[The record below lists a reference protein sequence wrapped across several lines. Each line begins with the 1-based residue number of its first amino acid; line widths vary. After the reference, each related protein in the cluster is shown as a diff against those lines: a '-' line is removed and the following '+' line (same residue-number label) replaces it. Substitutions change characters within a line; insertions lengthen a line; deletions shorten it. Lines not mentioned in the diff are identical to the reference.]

1 MILTDLISYL
11 RELIGS
17 TSGFW
22 HNFEGSGSYNSYN
35 WDYGL
40 LFEYF
45 VAGVIV
51 CVVIVQVFKFLRAWI
66 T

>member
-1 MILTDLISYL
+1 MQSLISYI
-11 RELIGS
+11 RELLGS

-22 HNFEGSGSYNSYN
+22 HTFQNNNTNTSYN

-51 CVVIVQVFKFLRAWI
+51 VVVISNVFKLIRAI
-66 T
+66 FT

>member
-1 MILTDLISYL
+1 MNSLINYL

-17 TSGFW
+17 TDSFW
-22 HNFEGSGSYNSYN
+22 HSFENGNSYNNWN

-45 VAGVIV
+45 IAGVLV
-51 CVVIVQVFKFLRAWI
+51 VVVISNVFKFLRALI
-66 T
+66 S

>member
-1 MILTDLISYL
+1 MTSLIEYL

-17 TSGFW
+17 TEGFW
-22 HNFEGSGSYNSYN
+22 HQFTTNNNYNSYA
-35 WDYGL
+35 WDYGY

-51 CVVIVQVFKFLRAWI
+51 CVVIAYVFKFLIVWI
-66 T
+66 S

>member
-1 MILTDLISYL
+1 MTSLINYL

-17 TSGFW
+17 TDSFW
-22 HNFEGSGSYNSYN
+22 HSFENGNSYNNWN

-45 VAGVIV
+45 IAGVLV
-51 CVVIVQVFKFLRAWI
+51 VVVISNVFKFLRALI
-66 T
+66 S

>member
-1 MILTDLISYL
+1 MLDSVISYL
-11 RELIGS
+11 RQLIGD

-22 HNFEGSGSYNSYN
+22 HTFQNNNTNTSYN

-45 VAGVIV
+45 IAGVIV
-51 CVVIVQVFKFLRAWI
+51 CLVISNVFKFLRALI
-66 T
+66 S

>member
-1 MILTDLISYL
+1 MTSLINYL

-17 TSGFW
+17 TNGFW
-22 HNFEGSGSYNSYN
+22 HTFLNNNTNSQYN
-35 WDYGL
+35 WDYGM

-45 VAGVIV
+45 IAGVIV
-51 CVVIVQVFKFLRAWI
+51 VIVISNVFKFLRALL

>member
-1 MILTDLISYL
+1 MTDLISYL

-17 TSGFW
+17 TDGFW
-22 HNFEGSGSYNSYN
+22 HTFNSNNNYTNWN
-35 WDYGL
+35 WDYGM

-51 CVVIVQVFKFLRAWI
+51 VVVISNVFRFLRSLVS
-66 T
+66 